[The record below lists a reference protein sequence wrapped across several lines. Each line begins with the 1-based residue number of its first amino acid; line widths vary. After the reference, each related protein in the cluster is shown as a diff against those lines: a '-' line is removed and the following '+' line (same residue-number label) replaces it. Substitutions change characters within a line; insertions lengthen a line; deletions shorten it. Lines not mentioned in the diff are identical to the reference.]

1 MLPEFPLG
9 SGEELVVRESD
20 FSLGPICSQVESYSR
35 CCDSDKE

>member
-9 SGEELVVRESD
+9 SGEELMVRESD
-20 FSLGPICSQVESYSR
+20 FSLGPICSQVESCSR